1 MRSNLIIVAGLT
13 AIGAIGIAPP
23 ARADFS
29 INAGQPGTV
38 TFSGQG
44 TAQFN
49 NSLGSNNSFQVGSST
64 NLGVNASSSSTP
76 EYGVVATA
84 QLDLGSASRLT
95 QVIGTSGNDATNSRT
110 HERAHTSTR
119 DSMREAG
126 WGASW
131 NRDTSS
137 GSSGDGK
144 TYSTEA
150 EWNAGYKAAYQAKYE
165 NAYKATSAQVTAV
178 GSEGTI
184 SGTFKTVETGRSTIS
199 GNSGDWESA
208 AQTAVDVEHG
218 ATFDTRKDVTVTSE
232 SAWNAARSSSYD
244 TAYANAA
251 ANSNRTSDS
260 TVEVKGIGSDASL
273 SVQESSTFK
282 VEVKGTP
289 AADLPSGF
297 TANSTATANGA
308 AGSSLSTSSFAN
320 QSNAATASGFIQAF
334 GSAAS
339 GGNGGG

>member
-1 MRSNLIIVAGLT
+1 M
-13 AIGAIGIAPP
+13 GAIGLAPP

-110 HERAHTSTR
+110 HERAHSATR
-119 DSMREAG
+119 DVMREAG
-126 WGASW
+126 WGSSW
-131 NRDTSS
+131 NREAGATN
-137 GSSGDGK
+137 SSGDGK
-144 TYSTEA
+144 TYATES
-150 EWNAGYKAAYQAKYE
+150 EWNAGYKAAYSAAYE
-165 NAYKATSAQVTAV
+165 NAYKATNSQVTAV
-178 GSEGTI
+178 GAEGTI

-199 GNSGDWESA
+199 GSSGDWESS
-208 AQTAVDVEHG
+208 AQAAVDVEHG
-218 ATFDTRKDVTVTSE
+218 STWDSGKSSQADG
-232 SAWNAARSSSYD
+232 SAHTEVSWNAARSASYD

-282 VEVKGTP
+282 VEIKGTP
-289 AADLPSGF
+289 AADLPANF
-297 TANSTATANGA
+297 TANSTATANGSS
-308 AGSSLSTSSFAN
+308 GSNLATSSFAN

-334 GSAAS
+334 GSAPA
-339 GGNGGG
+339 GGS